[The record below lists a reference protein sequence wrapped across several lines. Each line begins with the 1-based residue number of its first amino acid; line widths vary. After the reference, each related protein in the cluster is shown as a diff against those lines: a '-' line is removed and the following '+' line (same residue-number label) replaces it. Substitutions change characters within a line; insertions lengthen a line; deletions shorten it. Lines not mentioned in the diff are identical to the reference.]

1 MFPAKEINY
10 IPKYRLLKWKKE
22 VKQLAIR
29 PDREALNLSYEM
41 SNETSLIRTSN
52 EGICLKD
59 TVKGTG
65 VCS

>member
-1 MFPAKEINY
+1 ME
-10 IPKYRLLKWKKE
+10 KE

-41 SNETSLIRTSN
+41 LNETSLISTSN
-52 EGICLKD
+52 EGIRLKD